1 MEKDYNK
8 NISILKLLN
17 TFKECNGNIVQL
29 SFIIS
34 KIDLFMPLTI
44 EKYDKLTSYDLV
56 FIDAFIFRFIKL
68 QDIMGEKLFRLILDN
83 LKENDVNPYYMP
95 FIDVL
100 NKLEKYKIINST
112 DEWLDL
118 RKICNSFTHEYPED
132 LSKRIDALNA
142 GFNHIYNIYN
152 IYAEIKNYTEK
163 NILIPY
169 EIDTSDYK
177 TPKLN

>member
-1 MEKDYNK
+1 MKKDYSK

-17 TFKECNGNIVQL
+17 TFKECNDNIVQL
-29 SFIIS
+29 SFIVS
-34 KIDLFMPLTI
+34 KINLFIPLTI

-83 LKENDVNPYYMP
+83 LKENEVDPYFMP

-100 NKLEKYKIINST
+100 NKLEKYGIIDSA
-112 DEWLDL
+112 DEWLGL
-118 RKICNSFTHEYPED
+118 RKVRNSFTHEYPED
-132 LSKRIDALNA
+132 SSKRMDALNA
-142 GFNHIYNIYN
+142 GFKHIYNLYDT
-152 IYAEIKNYTEK
+152 YTKIKNYAEK
-163 NILIPY
+163 NILILY
-169 EIDTSDYK
+169 DIDISEYK